1 MSLFAVRSC
10 SNARRISPV
19 VPVGLAGRVAARVTT
34 GTGDDDVRSAR
45 RGFLDAYGL
54 SADHHASATAAPLVR
69 LRLHGDPPFTVVHG

>member
-1 MSLFAVRSC
+1 M
-10 SNARRISPV
+10 
-19 VPVGLAGRVAARVTT
+19 T